1 MRLAAGFAIIAV
13 IAAACLGV
21 GHLAAP
27 FMAGHPVPLAL
38 EGALGLLILMTTA
51 LAIIALFLMAD
62 SLGELVVPRKRKSV
76 DETFGYIPPI
86 SPYKGPFKE

>member
-1 MRLAAGFAIIAV
+1 MRLLAGFAIIAV

-21 GHLAAP
+21 GHLAVP

-51 LAIIALFLMAD
+51 VTIFALFLMAD
-62 SLGELVVPRKRKSV
+62 SLGELVVPRKKRKPEV
-76 DETFGYIPPI
+76 YYIPPI
-86 SPYKGPFKE
+86 SPYEGPFKE